1 MNIELKLL
9 SNSAIPAAL
18 AQAQRYRLL
27 NEPAEAESI
36 CHDILRI
43 DPANQEALVILV
55 LAYTDEFG
63 EGSIARVAAEADKAV
78 ERITDEYKRWYY
90 SGIIRER
97 RGKAELRHDRPGS
110 GRSVREWLRNAMACY
125 ERAESMRPEGN
136 DEALL
141 RWNTCA
147 RILMTVP
154 ASEPDV
160 PEFHAVQ
167 SE

>member
-1 MNIELKLL
+1 MFELKTL
-9 SNSAIPAAL
+9 SKSAVPAAL

-36 CHDILRI
+36 CLDVLRV
-43 DPANQEALVILV
+43 DPDNQDALVTLILSC
-55 LAYTDEFG
+55 TDQFP
-63 EGSIARVAAEADKAV
+63 EGAARPAVAAEKAV
-78 ERITDEYKRWYY
+78 ASLTDEYKRNYY

-97 RGKAELRHDRPGS
+97 RGKAVLKQDLPGA
-110 GRSVREWLRNAMACY
+110 GRSAQEWLRDAMRCY
-125 ERAESMRPEGN
+125 EKAEAIRPEEN

-147 RILMTVP
+147 RILMELPEQVP
-154 ASEPDV
+154 DAQ
-160 PEFHAVQ
+160 EFDAIQ

>member
-1 MNIELKLL
+1 MFDLKQL
-9 SNSAIPAAL
+9 STGAIPAAL

-36 CHDILRI
+36 CLDILRL
-43 DPANQEALVILV
+43 DPDNEDALVTLV
-55 LAYTDEFG
+55 LSYTDQFPDG
-63 EGSIARVAAEADKAV
+63 AVGRVAAQAEQAV
-78 ERITDEYKRWYY
+78 ARIRDEYKRLYY

-97 RGKAELRHDRPGS
+97 RGKAELLTDRPGS
-110 GRSVREWLRNAMACY
+110 ARAVREWLRDAMEYY
-125 ERAESMRPEGN
+125 ERAEALRSEGN

-147 RILMTVP
+147 RILMSLP
-154 ASEPDV
+154 AAEPDV
-160 PEFHAVQ
+160 PEYNAIQ

>member
-1 MNIELKLL
+1 MFELKTL
-9 SNSAIPAAL
+9 SKSAVPAAL

-36 CHDILRI
+36 CLDVLRV
-43 DPANQEALVILV
+43 DPDNQEALVTLILS
-55 LAYTDEFG
+55 YTDQFADGAVSRSAAGAEKAA
-63 EGSIARVAAEADKAV
+63 ARL
-78 ERITDEYKRWYY
+78 TDDYRRFYY

-97 RGKAELRHDRPGS
+97 RGKAVLKHDRPGA
-110 GRSVREWLRNAMACY
+110 GRSAQEWLRDAMRCY
-125 ERAESMRPEGN
+125 ERAEAIRPEEN

-147 RILMTVP
+147 RILMDTP
-154 ASEPDV
+154 APEPDV
-160 PEFHAVQ
+160 PEYDAIQ

>member
-1 MNIELKLL
+1 MFELKTL
-9 SNSAIPAAL
+9 SKSAVPAAL

-36 CHDILRI
+36 CLDVLNI
-43 DPANQEALVILV
+43 DPENQDALVTLILS
-55 LAYTDEFG
+55 YTDQFPDG
-63 EGSIARVAAEADKAV
+63 AAARPAAAAEKAV
-78 ERITDEYKRWYY
+78 ARLTDNYRRFYY

-97 RGKAELRHDRPGS
+97 RGKAVLKHDRPGS
-110 GRSVREWLRNAMACY
+110 GRTAQEWLADAMRCY
-125 ERAESMRPEGN
+125 EKAEAIRPEEN

-147 RILMTVP
+147 RILMELP
-154 ASEPDV
+154 AESPDV
-160 PEFHAVQ
+160 EAYNAIQ

>member
-1 MNIELKLL
+1 MFELKTL
-9 SNSAIPAAL
+9 SKTAVPAAL

-36 CHDILRI
+36 CLDVLTI
-43 DPANQEALVILV
+43 DPENQDALVTLILS
-55 LAYTDEFG
+55 YTDQFPD
-63 EGSIARVAAEADKAV
+63 GSAARPAAAAEKAV
-78 ERITDEYKRWYY
+78 SRLTDDYRRFYY

-97 RGKAELRHDRPGS
+97 RGKAVLKHDRPGA
-110 GRSVREWLRNAMACY
+110 GRSAQEWLRDAMRCY
-125 ERAESMRPEGN
+125 ERAEALRPEEN

-147 RILMTVP
+147 RILMELP
-154 ASEPDV
+154 AEAPDV
-160 PEFHAVQ
+160 EAYNAIQ

>member
-1 MNIELKLL
+1 MFELKTL
-9 SNSAIPAAL
+9 SPAAIPAAL

-36 CHDILRI
+36 ALDVLRI
-43 DPANQEALVILV
+43 DPDNQEALVTLV
-55 LAYTDEFG
+55 LSYTDQFPDG
-63 EGSIARVAAEADKAV
+63 PAARPMAAAEQAV
-78 ERITDEYKRWYY
+78 ARIADEYKREYF

-97 RGKAELRHDRPGS
+97 RGKAEMRSDRPGS
-110 GRSVREWLRNAMACY
+110 GRSVHEWLRDAMSCY
-125 ERAESMRPEGN
+125 ERAEVLRPEDN

-147 RILMTVP
+147 RILMTLP
-154 ASEPDV
+154 AAAPDI
-160 PEFHAVQ
+160 PDYSAIQ

>member
-1 MNIELKLL
+1 MFDLKLL
-9 SNSAIPAAL
+9 STGAIPAAL

-36 CHDILRI
+36 CLDILRV
-43 DPANQEALVILV
+43 DPGNEDAVVTLV
-55 LAYTDEFG
+55 LAYTDEFR

-78 ERITDEYKRWYY
+78 QRIQDEYKRWYY

-97 RGKAELRHDRPGS
+97 RGKAELRTDRPGS
-110 GRSVREWLRNAMACY
+110 GRAVREWLRDAMSCY
-125 ERAESMRPEGN
+125 ERAESLRPEGN

-160 PEFHAVQ
+160 PEFNAVQ

>member
-1 MNIELKLL
+1 MFDLKQL
-9 SNSAIPAAL
+9 SAAAIPAAL

-36 CHDILRI
+36 CLDILRI
-43 DPANQEALVILV
+43 DPDNEDALVTLV
-55 LAYTDEFG
+55 LSYTDQFPQG
-63 EGSIARVAAEADKAV
+63 PVANVAAAAENAV
-78 ERITDEYKRWYY
+78 ASITDEYKRLYY

-97 RGKAELRHDRPGS
+97 RGKAELLSDRPGS
-110 GRSVREWLRNAMACY
+110 ARSVGEWLRDAMSFY
-125 ERAESMRPEGN
+125 ERAEALRPEGN

-147 RILMTVP
+147 RLLMSLRI
-154 ASEPDV
+154 SEPDV
-160 PEFHAVQ
+160 PEYHAVQ

>member
-1 MNIELKLL
+1 MFELKTL
-9 SNSAIPAAL
+9 SKSAVPAAL

-36 CHDILRI
+36 CLDVLRV
-43 DPANQEALVILV
+43 DPDNQDALVTLILS
-55 LAYTDEFG
+55 YTDQFPDG
-63 EGSIARVAAEADKAV
+63 AARPAAAAEKAAA
-78 ERITDEYKRWYY
+78 RLTDAYKRNYY

-97 RGKAELRHDRPGS
+97 RGKAVLKQDRPGA
-110 GRSVREWLRNAMACY
+110 GRSAQEWLRDAMRCY
-125 ERAESMRPEGN
+125 EKAEAIRPEGN

-147 RILMTVP
+147 RILMELP
-154 ASEPDV
+154 EQAPDIQ
-160 PEFHAVQ
+160 EFDAIQ